1 MKYAIF
7 ALGVNSL
14 SDFAPA
20 HLESSLT
27 EFVLNDRMT
36 GETIEYIHFPK
47 IKESIVSQRDQEANY
62 DIDSYEK
69 IPSGCNAVLVLA
81 PESEL
86 ERLTEVT
93 KKLRD
98 SGCSDIRCGTIPV
111 NHPAKSSS
119 FSLKRKRNETVQ
131 RC

>member
-14 SDFAPA
+14 SDFASA

-27 EFVLNDRMT
+27 EFILNDRMT

-47 IKESIVSQRDQEANY
+47 IKESVVSQRDQESNY

-69 IPSGCNAVLVLA
+69 IPYGCNAVLVLA

-93 KKLRD
+93 KKLRA
-98 SGCSDIRCGTIPV
+98 SGCSDVRCGTVPV
-111 NHPAKSSS
+111 NHPVKSSS
-119 FSLKRKRNETVQ
+119 FSLKRKRNEAVQ
-131 RC
+131 RS